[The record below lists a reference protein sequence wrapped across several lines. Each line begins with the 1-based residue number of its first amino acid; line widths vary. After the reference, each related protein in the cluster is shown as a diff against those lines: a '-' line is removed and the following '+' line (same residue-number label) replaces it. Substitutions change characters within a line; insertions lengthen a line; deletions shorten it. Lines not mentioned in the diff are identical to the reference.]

1 MSTVDANRLQ
11 RQVGRR
17 VADLRRAKAWTQDE
31 FAVLLDVSLK
41 YVQRVEAGT
50 ENLTLGSLAR
60 LAGQLGVEVPTLFV
74 AATRT
79 KATRGRPRKTTTS
92 APPRRGRAP

>member
-1 MSTVDANRLQ
+1 VPTVDPIRLQ

-17 VADLRRAKAWTQDE
+17 VADLRRGKGWTQDE
-31 FAVLLDVSLK
+31 FAERLEVSLK

-60 LAGQLGVEVPTLFV
+60 LAGQLGVEVSALFV
-74 AATRT
+74 AAV
-79 KATRGRPRKTTTS
+79 KAKVVRGRPKKTATTS
-92 APPRRGRAP
+92 PPHRGRGS